1 MRLFKNLTI
10 ISAMFIC
17 MLVSSRVNAGIL
29 WEKELVPDANTNST
43 PFASCLN
50 KNGDGIF
57 VMTVECPKGS
67 LPLLGGNCV
76 LWEIGADG
84 SAIRTLLKDG
94 NGAKIRTNT
103 ETIYGVIGL
112 DTSNNLLTLGVLS
125 KQKGE
130 KGQKIGVISKGGKIS
145 PCNSINSHSI
155 KKMMPLQDNTF
166 ILIGQRDSNGLY
178 AQIDKQGGIIQEEI
192 FDMGQGEVFTDIDKP
207 KNDNTSLIIAGIS
220 CDLSQP
226 YPKNFILIYDNNK
239 KIISEDYFIGKFPPL
254 LFPKICILDNS
265 NIVAV
270 YTKAGADPNK
280 TLLTARCYTNKLK
293 LLWEKEILS
302 TDEIVT
308 FDIISNNSGFI
319 AAAALNNLELYSFS
333 DNGTK
338 TEHIKYNDNSPGI
351 PGFNLMRVNDKIIVV
366 FEEGITPVDRKWNFK
381 AKVISLD

>member
-226 YPKNFILIYDNNK
+226 YPKNFILI
-239 KIISEDYFIGKFPPL
+239 
-254 LFPKICILDNS
+254 
-265 NIVAV
+265 
-270 YTKAGADPNK
+270 
-280 TLLTARCYTNKLK
+280 
-293 LLWEKEILS
+293 
-302 TDEIVT
+302 
-308 FDIISNNSGFI
+308 
-319 AAAALNNLELYSFS
+319 
-333 DNGTK
+333 
-338 TEHIKYNDNSPGI
+338 
-351 PGFNLMRVNDKIIVV
+351 
-366 FEEGITPVDRKWNFK
+366 
-381 AKVISLD
+381 